1 MNEDLHY
8 ENVLAGTREP
18 WLVIDPKPVAGDLE
32 FGVIPLLWNR
42 MEESTLDDRLAALVA
57 VAGLD
62 AELAR
67 AWTLVR
73 AVVNFL
79 WAVEADDGFAASLLE
94 IAQWS
99 ATLDGDAP
107 RH

>member
-1 MNEDLHY
+1 VNEDLHY